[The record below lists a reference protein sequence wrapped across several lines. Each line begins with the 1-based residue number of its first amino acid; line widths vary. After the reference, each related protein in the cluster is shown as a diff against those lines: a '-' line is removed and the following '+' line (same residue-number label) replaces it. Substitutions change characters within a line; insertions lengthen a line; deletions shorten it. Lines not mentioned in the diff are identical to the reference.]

1 MAVNQCVVGVV
12 DSVSASSC
20 DFLTLVN
27 QVNHCQPLSTTSIPS
42 TTVTPVNYVNPST
55 TVNRVN
61 HCQPPSPAFPAFNP
75 FNRCVV
81 AVVERTSA
89 SSRGFWPLSTV
100 STTFNHVQPVQ
111 PPLPPSTALNRT
123 QPLNHTQPLPLNH
136 CQPCQPCQPR
146 APGSPRHRRTQRGPP
161 PRTYHAMHDRRNT
174 RHRSRQRGNGMV
186 GLRNMKAGAPPQGRG
201 ATAYAYAAGLC
212 GLALS

>member
-12 DSVSASSC
+12 DSVSASSW

-27 QVNHCQPLSTTSIPS
+27 RVNHCQPLSPTSIPS

-81 AVVERTSA
+81 EVVERTSA
-89 SSRGFWPLSTV
+89 SSCGFWPLSTV
-100 STTFNHVQPVQ
+100 STTFNHVQPLNRLNHSTTQ
-111 PPLPPSTALNRT
+111 PHSTAPA
-123 QPLNHTQPLPLNH
+123 QPLSTT
-136 CQPCQPCQPR
+136 CTR
-146 APGSPRHRRTQRGPP
+146 VTRG
-161 PRTYHAMHDRRNT
+161 T
-174 RHRSRQRGNGMV
+174 
-186 GLRNMKAGAPPQGRG
+186 GAPSAGRLRG
-201 ATAYAYAAGLC
+201 RIARNEWHTAGIPGTGLDS
-212 GLALS
+212 GTMGW